1 MQKAEEWSKE
11 GIQRG
16 SSTSTGVQFSRAQ
29 FAGAQFAEA
38 QFARA
43 QSARAQFAAKI
54 RSGPNLPG
62 PNLPRTLDRV
72 GRVPLAKTD
81 VTRKRKIAK

>member
-29 FAGAQFAEA
+29 FAGAQFAGA
-38 QFARA
+38 QFARVQFARA
-43 QSARAQFAAKI
+43 QFVVDFS
-54 RSGPNLPG
+54 
-62 PNLPRTLDRV
+62 
-72 GRVPLAKTD
+72 
-81 VTRKRKIAK
+81 